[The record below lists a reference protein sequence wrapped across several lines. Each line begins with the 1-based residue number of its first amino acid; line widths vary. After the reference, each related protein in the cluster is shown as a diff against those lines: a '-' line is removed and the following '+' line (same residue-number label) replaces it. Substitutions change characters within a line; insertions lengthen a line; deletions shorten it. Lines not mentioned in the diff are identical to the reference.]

1 MTVKEVLKDTE
12 TTMKKT
18 IEAARREFSEV
29 RTGRAHPGVIEG
41 LHVNYYGELTL
52 LKAMANI
59 SIPDP
64 KTIMIQPWDPTA
76 IPEIEKA
83 IETSKLGI
91 TPSNDGKNIRLN
103 VPPLSDERRQELIK
117 IVKDMAEKSRVSLR
131 TIRRDAN
138 DQIKKLES
146 DKLVSEDDGR
156 KGHDEV
162 QKLTDRYVKEV
173 DNLLDEK
180 SKQLTEH

>member
-12 TTMKKT
+12 ATMKKT

-156 KGHDEV
+156 KAHDEI

-173 DNLLDEK
+173 DQLLDEK
-180 SKQLTEH
+180 SKQLT